1 VNNDTK
7 GTEVRTALI
16 PRHNADLVVSKKVKA
31 NMTTI
36 KNLVDTHPTGGLNG
50 YPTLI
55 VGHAGVGKNQLI
67 SEVAHERGQP
77 LVKINCSG
85 DMRTSSLLGRIAP
98 NEKGEFV
105 WQDGLLIDAIRKGY
119 WLDLDEIN
127 SLDADI
133 LFAVHGLID
142 DGFMTLANN
151 SEIVKAHPDFRLFA
165 TMNPIS
171 YYGVKTLNQ
180 AFIDRFAVIEM
191 DFDDEVDKA
200 LISQLNQ
207 PQEVQTSLANVIVGI
222 RKIYDEQEVTQNF
235 GHRTLH
241 NVVVLS
247 KVFELPMALDLA
259 YTNKLPDG
267 EKASVK
273 TIINDLTQMVKQ
285 VQKANKSLSA
295 NGGKA
300 TVPHTGKVI
309 DGVDVDKL
317 SQILADKGNKR
328 SSP

>member
-1 VNNDTK
+1 
-7 GTEVRTALI
+7 
-16 PRHNADLVVSKKVKA
+16 
-31 NMTTI
+31 
-36 KNLVDTHPTGGLNG
+36 
-50 YPTLI
+50 
-55 VGHAGVGKNQLI
+55 
-67 SEVAHERGQP
+67 
-77 LVKINCSG
+77 
-85 DMRTSSLLGRIAP
+85 
-98 NEKGEFV
+98 
-105 WQDGLLIDAIRKGY
+105 
-119 WLDLDEIN
+119 
-127 SLDADI
+127 
-133 LFAVHGLID
+133 
-142 DGFMTLANN
+142 
-151 SEIVKAHPDFRLFA
+151 
-165 TMNPIS
+165 MNPIS